1 MVRLGG
7 ARASLKALKGNNGA
21 QLKKIH
27 KEVMELSNR
36 GASVH
41 ADRTGHDGR
50 DLLEPSGDAD
60 GLCIL
65 KSPRHQRAS
74 GAHAQN
80 QPGSSKSTAT
90 KLAAPRRLIMS
101 PAAPKYERFGIVLLC
116 NLHFCGQSAEL
127 QVCKNLQPSRSQT
140 WVPSTRVP

>member
-1 MVRLGG
+1 
-7 ARASLKALKGNNGA
+7 
-21 QLKKIH
+21 
-27 KEVMELSNR
+27 MELSNR

-41 ADRTGHDGR
+41 ADRTGHGGR

-80 QPGSSKSTAT
+80 QPGTSKSTAT

-101 PAAPKYERFGIVLLC
+101 PASPKYERFGIVRLC

-127 QVCKNLQPSRSQT
+127 QVCKTFNRAAAKLGFPPHACREIQISDLKKTQQNTPNLNYWDVT
-140 WVPSTRVP
+140 VTKK